1 MSRLWRTGVTDW
13 HTYESSAVFCLG
25 RIRMNTLDRIWGN
38 SLLQTWAQ
46 VGKIF
51 LNLFSSGGEDGAGV
65 RRRRERPDWVW
76 RVPRADGQ
84 EGEILCFAVLCFRS
98 LSLFFVLCSSC
109 SWPRRW
115 DLLFLVSLFLFFV
128 LALCSSRSC
137 PRRWDLVL
145 CRSLIDLQVLRCPCM
160 CVR

>member
-51 LNLFSSGGEDGAGV
+51 LNLFSSGGENGAGV
-65 RRRRERPDWVW
+65 RRRWERPDRVW
-76 RVPRADGQ
+76 RVPRAHGQ
-84 EGEILCFAVLCFRS
+84 EGEILCFAVLCFRSLSMS

-115 DLLFLVSLFLFFV
+115 DLVLCFSCALFLCLCSLFL
-128 LALCSSRSC
+128 ALMSKE
-137 PRRWDLVL
+137 VL
-145 CRSLIDLQVLRCPCM
+145 CRSLIDL
-160 CVR
+160 